1 MDTIRA
7 DEIIEHILSSGN
19 EGLSKCLDGDVL
31 FFCAPLDIGIDDF
44 IRDEVERL
52 AEDKEKKDRLIVV
65 LETPGGF
72 IETVERIV
80 SVFRK
85 HYDTVDFVI
94 PNFAYSAGTVL
105 ALSGDEIYMDYYS
118 VLGPID
124 PQFRTESGRQAPGM
138 GYIAKYRELLS
149 EVNGADDEGMLS
161 KRAELA
167 FLLKKFDPADLFRI
181 EQSIRHSESLIVG
194 WLPKYKFKNW
204 KKTKTR
210 GLRVTRKMKIERA
223 EAIAK
228 ILGNAEEWHSHG
240 RGISKRDLES
250 EKIGL
255 EIVDFGASQE
265 TNESVRHYYGLCR
278 DYMAKM
284 GFYSA
289 LHTKSRLRRIS

>member
-7 DEIIEHILSSGN
+7 DEIIQHILSSAN
-19 EGLSKCLDGDVL
+19 EELSKCLDGDVL
-31 FFCAPLDIGIDDF
+31 FFCASLDFGIDDF
-44 IRDEVERL
+44 IRDEVESL
-52 AEDKEKKDRLIVV
+52 AEDDKKKNRLVVV

-85 HYDTVDFVI
+85 HYDVVDFVI

-124 PQFRTESGRQAPGM
+124 PQFRTEAGRQAPGM

-149 EVNGADDEGMLS
+149 EVNSVDDEDISS

-181 EQSIRHSESLIVG
+181 EQSIRHSESLIVD
-194 WLPKYKFKNW
+194 WLPKYKFNNW
-204 KKTKTR
+204 DRTETR
-210 GLRVTRKMKIERA
+210 GLRVTPEMKTERA
-223 EAIAK
+223 KEIAK

-250 EKIGL
+250 ETIGL
-255 EIVDFGASQE
+255 KIIDFGASQNM
-265 TNESVRHYYGLCR
+265 NECVRHYYGLCR

-284 GFYSA
+284 GFDSA